1 MSQAKDMRLSLTDQ
15 VAIELREDIIGGR
28 LLPGMPLVEGELVK
42 AYNASRNTVREAL
55 HQLGRE
61 GLTSYVRNKGVM
73 VRRLG
78 VDDVRDIFKVRR
90 TLELQAI
97 AASKPLREYQSD
109 LMLEAIEAAKLAQ
122 DRENW
127 QAFGTHSLRFHQHIV
142 GLLRSP
148 LFDEFFTQVAAQ
160 IRLVFSS
167 APSEE
172 NFQRPWL
179 DRDRHIHDLLSIGRK
194 KDAEEA
200 MSSYLNDSEHL
211 LIDILSSTPK
221 H

>member
-1 MSQAKDMRLSLTDQ
+1 MSQAKEPSLSLADQ

-28 LLPGMPLVEGELVK
+28 LLPGMPLVESELVN

-55 HQLGRE
+55 HHLGRE
-61 GLTSYVRNKGVM
+61 GLTSYVRNKGVI

-78 VDDVRDIFKVRR
+78 IEEVRDIFKVRR

-109 LMLEAIEAAKLAQ
+109 RMLEAIEAAQLAQ

-148 LFDEFFTQVAAQ
+148 LLDSRPVLSPTAGLDSPPTSSPGAAARTTVASVVTAAFTC
-160 IRLVFSS
+160 RK
-167 APSEE
+167 
-172 NFQRPWL
+172 
-179 DRDRHIHDLLSIGRK
+179 HSIWV
-194 KDAEEA
+194 
-200 MSSYLNDSEHL
+200 
-211 LIDILSSTPK
+211 
-221 H
+221 